1 MKRLIELTKT
11 EAAKIR
17 SRQKNG
23 TMTELYDDKNYLCFD
38 EKELK
43 NWQPSKTGRKPK
55 KI

>member
-1 MKRLIELTKT
+1 MKRLIELTKKD
-11 EAAKIR
+11 AAKIR

-23 TMTELYDDKNYLCFD
+23 TMTELYDDEYYLCFD